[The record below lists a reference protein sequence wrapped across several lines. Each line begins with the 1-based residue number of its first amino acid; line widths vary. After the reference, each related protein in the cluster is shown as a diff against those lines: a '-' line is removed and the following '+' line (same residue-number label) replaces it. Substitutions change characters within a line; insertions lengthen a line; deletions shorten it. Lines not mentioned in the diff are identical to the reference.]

1 MPGPALS
8 VPATG
13 SRSLVADTTPL
24 RHRRRNRALMYVAA
38 VTITL
43 FMMVPLYLITLA
55 AFSSRSS
62 LDRFP
67 LPLLPTHVS
76 GTTMSFF
83 LTAAGVRTAL
93 ENSVIV
99 GVGTL
104 LLSLLVGVPAGYA
117 VARYAFRGRDAY
129 QLFILLTRALPIII
143 LAVPLSLTFTYLGIY
158 DSLLS
163 VMLAHTMLA
172 MPTTVLITASIF
184 VAVPKDV
191 EEAALVFG
199 CSRAGAFRKVVVPL
213 ALPGVAASSIFTF
226 VLSWNEVFAA
236 TILTLTNRTLPA
248 QLLST
253 LNYSPLAF
261 RFAGG
266 FALVLPSM
274 LFILVMRRYLFRMW
288 GSVVR

>member
-1 MPGPALS
+1 
-8 VPATG
+8 
-13 SRSLVADTTPL
+13 
-24 RHRRRNRALMYVAA
+24 
-38 VTITL
+38 
-43 FMMVPLYLITLA
+43 
-55 AFSSRSS
+55 
-62 LDRFP
+62 
-67 LPLLPTHVS
+67 
-76 GTTMSFF
+76 
-83 LTAAGVRTAL
+83 
-93 ENSVIV
+93 
-99 GVGTL
+99 
-104 LLSLLVGVPAGYA
+104 
-117 VARYAFRGRDAY
+117 
-129 QLFILLTRALPIII
+129 
-143 LAVPLSLTFTYLGIY
+143 
-158 DSLLS
+158 
-163 VMLAHTMLA
+163 MLAHTMLA